1 MAAHF
6 GFVLPK
12 MARYYVRLYGPK
24 WPTLRDRPWNS
35 RPRGTAR
42 IYLALGVG
50 GDIGYVSI
58 LARVVGRPQSFRNRL
73 GLSHHERSN
82 GRAVLLHDFRFFDFA
97 GAVAQV

>member
-58 LARVVGRPQSFRNRL
+58 LARVVGCPQSFWNGL
-73 GLSHHERSN
+73 GLSHNERSN